1 MLRIVVLKITF
12 YFLCYVLTLCCAA
25 PPDVAKEPSEINA
38 NLDARMVLFQD
49 CGSIYDILE
58 LSITGCVQT
67 PCKLQLGALVAV
79 NAEFNDYGE
88 DVHVLKH
95 DAYWVLNAVNTKASV
110 TPQACDGKSCPF
122 RGDEGLAFTANL
134 YINMT
139 LPALR
144 GTLFWEVYNE
154 SEERVMCYKVP
165 ISLMVP

>member
-1 MLRIVVLKITF
+1 MKFAAVYFIGVSLFMSIPPEGEGARLKLRRTKSRSYKKSVWF
-12 YFLCYVLTLCCAA
+12 
-25 PPDVAKEPSEINA
+25 N
-38 NLDARMVLFQD
+38 D